1 MGLPENQISQNLRLY
16 ENISGFKK
24 PEISY
29 KFRPKFDGFLA

>member
-1 MGLPENQISQNLRLY
+1 FLSENQISADSRYY

-24 PEISY
+24 PEISS